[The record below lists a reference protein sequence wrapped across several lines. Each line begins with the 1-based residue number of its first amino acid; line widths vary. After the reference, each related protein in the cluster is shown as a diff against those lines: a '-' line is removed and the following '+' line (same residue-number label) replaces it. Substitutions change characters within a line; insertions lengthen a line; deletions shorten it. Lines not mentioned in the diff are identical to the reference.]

1 MAKKNQ
7 NKCVVTFKQ
16 AGSEIK
22 VTFIQDEGEIN
33 YQTDL
38 SKFAKDREDEVH
50 FSNFL
55 AGFFLATLSAWSK
68 QESQKN
74 ASNEVSESEINNTTK
89 N

>member
-22 VTFIQDEGEIN
+22 VTFIQDENGIN

-38 SKFAKDREDEVH
+38 SKFAKDREEEVH

-55 AGFFLATLSAWSK
+55 AGFLLATLSAWSK
-68 QESQKN
+68 QETQKN
-74 ASNEVSESEINNTTK
+74 GSEEASESEVNNTTE

>member
-50 FSNFL
+50 FQIF
-55 AGFFLATLSAWSK
+55 
-68 QESQKN
+68 
-74 ASNEVSESEINNTTK
+74 
-89 N
+89 

>member
-7 NKCVVTFKQ
+7 NKCIVTFKQ
-16 AGSEIK
+16 SGSEIK
-22 VTFIQDEGEIN
+22 VTFVQDENGIN

-38 SKFAKDREDEVH
+38 SKFAKDREEEVH

-55 AGFFLATLSAWSK
+55 AGFFLATLSTWAK
-68 QESQKN
+68 QEAQKN
-74 ASNEVSESEINNTTK
+74 VSEEVSESEVSNTTE